1 MKQKNNGGYSLI
13 EVLVAISILGIIVS
27 PVCANLLMSLRA
39 TEKTDE
45 ILQAQLA
52 VSSAVE
58 TLMAE
63 GIPWEEHVNCNP
75 TGCTLLEHAYYDC
88 GEANEAGVYQNAGI
102 LGNRFKNVTVETWHE
117 RAEDLYYKVEVTS
130 ELEPAVSVTTYIHA
144 VEVEFDIEDST
155 TVPTTPSIGG

>member
-63 GIPWEEHVNCNP
+63 GIPWESHVDICEKPECVTEH
-75 TGCTLLEHAYYDC
+75 LHLYYDC
-88 GEANEAGVYQNAGI
+88 GEADEEGTYQNAGI
-102 LGNRFKNVTVETWHE
+102 LGNRFENVTVETWHE

-130 ELEPAVSVTTYIHA
+130 ELEPSVSVTTYVRA
-144 VEVEFDIEDST
+144 VEVEFNL
-155 TVPTTPSIGG
+155 TPDEGGDGE

>member
-63 GIPWEEHVNCNP
+63 GIGWADSMGDGVSYDPDMPNNTSIVDC
-75 TGCTLLEHAYYDC
+75 YYD
-88 GEANEAGVYQNAGI
+88 ANPAMFNED
-102 LGNRFKNVTVETWHE
+102 RFENVIVQTWHE
-117 RAEDLYYKVEVTS
+117 HPEDLYYKVEVTS

-144 VEVEFDIEDST
+144 VEVEINVTSDEDE
-155 TVPTTPSIGG
+155 GGAGT

>member
-1 MKQKNNGGYSLI
+1 MKRKSNNGGYSLI

-27 PVCANLLMSLRA
+27 PVCANLIMSLRA

-63 GIPWEEHVNCNP
+63 GIGWENHINSATDICKNDDCADKHGNC
-75 TGCTLLEHAYYDC
+75 YYDQSEQFGKNC
-88 GEANEAGVYQNAGI
+88 D
-102 LGNRFKNVTVETWHE
+102 RFKDITVETWLE
-117 RAEDLYYKVEVTS
+117 NPDDLYYKVEVQCIS
-130 ELEPAVSVTTYIHA
+130 VPSVSVSTYIRAVDEIPDTTYPDNYQM
-144 VEVEFDIEDST
+144 EV
-155 TVPTTPSIGG
+155 P

>member
-63 GIPWEEHVNCNP
+63 GIGWEDHKGDNLMHHPVYGVVTVGEDEDCCYDANP
-75 TGCTLLEHAYYDC
+75 IF
-88 GEANEAGVYQNAGI
+88 GED
-102 LGNRFKNVTVETWHE
+102 RFENVTVETWHE
-117 RAEDLYYKVEVTS
+117 NPEDLYYKVEVAS
-130 ELEPAVSVTTYIHA
+130 ELEPSVSVTTYIRA
-144 VEVEFDIEDST
+144 VEVEIST
-155 TVPTTPSIGG
+155 TPDEGGAGT

>member
-1 MKQKNNGGYSLI
+1 MKRKSNNGGYSLI

-63 GIPWEEHVNCNP
+63 GIAWENHVENCGKPNCATDHP
-75 TGCTLLEHAYYDC
+75 NVYYDC
-88 GEANEAGVYQNAGI
+88 AEPDQEGNYLNAGK
-102 LGNRFKNVTVETWHE
+102 LGNRFQNVTVQTWHE
-117 RAEDLYYKVEVTS
+117 NPEDLYYKVEVAS
-130 ELEPAVSVTTYIHA
+130 ELEPAVSVTTYIRA
-144 VEVEFDIEDST
+144 VEVHLDL
-155 TVPTTPSIGG
+155 TPSNGGAGT

>member
-63 GIPWEEHVNCNP
+63 GIAKENHIESCTNS
-75 TGCTLLEHAYYDC
+75 GCAHERGFYD
-88 GEANEAGVYQNAGI
+88 QNAMFGKNI
-102 LGNRFKNVTVETWHE
+102 DRFKDITVETWLE
-117 RAEDLYYKVEVTS
+117 NPDDPYYKVEVKCES
-130 ELEPAVSVTTYIHA
+130 MPSVSVCTYIRAVDEIPDTTYPEGYQT
-144 VEVEFDIEDST
+144 EV
-155 TVPTTPSIGG
+155 TP

>member
-63 GIPWEEHVNCNP
+63 GIGWQGHVDCGIN
-75 TGCTLLEHAYYDC
+75 GCTAQHEYYDC
-88 GEANEAGVYQNAGI
+88 AEADAEGNYNNAG
-102 LGNRFKNVTVETWHE
+102 LLENRFENVIVQTWHE
-117 RAEDLYYKVEVTS
+117 HPEDLYYKVEVAS

-144 VEVEFDIEDST
+144 VEVELDLDDSDT
-155 TVPTTPSIGG
+155 EPTTPPIGG

>member
-63 GIPWEEHVNCNP
+63 GIPWESHVDACEKPDCATEH
-75 TGCTLLEHAYYDC
+75 LHLYYDC
-88 GEANEAGVYQNAGI
+88 AEADEAGVYQNAGI
-102 LGNRFKNVTVETWHE
+102 LGNRFENVTVETWHE
-117 RAEDLYYKVEVTS
+117 KAEDLYYKVEVTS

-144 VEVEFDIEDST
+144 VEVEINVTSDEDE
-155 TVPTTPSIGG
+155 GGAGA

>member
-63 GIPWEEHVNCNP
+63 GIGWQGHSLPCAVS
-75 TGCTLLEHAYYDC
+75 GCTAQHVRYDC
-88 GEANEAGVYQNAGI
+88 GEADDLDETL
-102 LGNRFKNVTVETWHE
+102 LGNRFPNIIVETWHE
-117 RAEDLYYKVEVTS
+117 HPEDLYYKVEVTS
-130 ELEPAVSVTTYIHA
+130 ELEPSVSVSTYIHA
-144 VEVEFDIEDST
+144 VEVEVEWLLNDNTEEE
-155 TVPTTPSIGG
+155 GGAGT

>member
-63 GIPWEEHVNCNP
+63 GIIKESHIDTCTDPDEHTICLHDHVF
-75 TGCTLLEHAYYDC
+75 YD
-88 GEANEAGVYQNAGI
+88 QNAI
-102 LGNRFKNVTVETWHE
+102 FGNNIDRFEDITVETWLE
-117 RAEDLYYKVEVTS
+117 QPDDLYYKVEVKCES
-130 ELEPAVSVTTYIHA
+130 IPSVSISTYIRA
-144 VEVEFDIEDST
+144 IEEELDTKYPDNYQTEV
-155 TVPTTPSIGG
+155 TP

>member
-63 GIPWEEHVNCNP
+63 GIGWEDSMGDGVSYDPDMPNNISPVDC
-75 TGCTLLEHAYYDC
+75 YYD
-88 GEANEAGVYQNAGI
+88 ANPAVFKKD
-102 LGNRFKNVTVETWHE
+102 RFENVTVQTWHE
-117 RAEDLYYKVEVTS
+117 YPEDLYYKVEVTS
-130 ELEPAVSVTTYIHA
+130 ELEPSVSVTTYIRA
-144 VEVEFDIEDST
+144 VEVEIDSS
-155 TVPTTPSIGG
+155 PDEGGAGT